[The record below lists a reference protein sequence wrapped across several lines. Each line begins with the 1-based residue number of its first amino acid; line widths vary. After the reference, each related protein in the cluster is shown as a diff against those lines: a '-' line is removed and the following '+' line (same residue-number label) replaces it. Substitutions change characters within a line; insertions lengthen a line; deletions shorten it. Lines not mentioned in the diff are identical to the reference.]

1 MSDTPF
7 PTASPSR
14 PPDREQFWR
23 DMFAAFAASDL
34 SVRAFCRER
43 GLHEKRFYTWRKN
56 LGLSPAD
63 RPGPPAETPV
73 RGFVPVRVV
82 ADAMAE
88 VVLPGGVTLRVPIAA
103 DPVQVGRLIAAVR
116 GAAC

>member
-1 MSDTPF
+1 MSDTPI
-7 PTASPSR
+7 PSAPPSH

-23 DMFAAFAASDL
+23 DTFAAFAASDL
-34 SVRAFCRER
+34 SVRAFCRQR

-63 RPGPPAETPV
+63 RPATPAESTGH
-73 RGFVPVRVV
+73 GFVPVRVV
-82 ADAMAE
+82 ADATAE
-88 VVLPGGVTLRVPIAA
+88 VVLPGGVTLRVPVAA
-103 DPVQVGRLIAAVR
+103 DPAQVGRLIAAVR